1 MGRYNGKACK
11 LLCMLCLT
19 STFFFVEIVVGYLTH
34 SLALVGDAYHMLSDI
49 VALLVGFAAVKISKK
64 KTKKNTYG
72 WVRAEVLGALVN
84 SVFLLALCFTILVEA
99 CQRLFK
105 TEEIEDP
112 LLLLIVGSVGL
123 AVNLIGLVLFHG
135 HAHSHGG
142 QAEVIE
148 PLIIDEVVSVENEEE
163 NDEKSKLSNGDVKI
177 EVKIENGN
185 SSPKKKVQSSAQ
197 LNMKGVFLHILGDA
211 LGSVIVVISALIVK
225 FVDSEWRHK
234 VDPAM
239 SILLVVILFVTTL
252 PLLKESGHILLQT
265 VPTNICVD
273 DLEKRLKNEVD
284 GIESIHEFHVWQLTG
299 SRIIATAHIRCR
311 NMNDYSSVSE
321 KVKKFFHNE
330 GIHSTTVQPE
340 FGWQIEESSSEINE
354 KSSRQCNLE
363 CGPDQNCHLNTCCA
377 NTKKSK

>member
-11 LLCMLCLT
+11 FLCMLCLT
-19 STFFFVEIVVGYLTH
+19 STFFFVEIIVGYLTH

-105 TEEIEDP
+105 SEEIENP
-112 LLLLIVGSVGL
+112 TLLLIVGSIGL
-123 AVNLIGLVLFHG
+123 AVNLIGLFLFHG

-142 QAEVIE
+142 HAENVALLTEINE
-148 PLIIDEVVSVENEEE
+148 TDKKLDDEIDEKTEEH
-163 NDEKSKLSNGDVKI
+163 NTTAISSIQNGDANI
-177 EVKIENGN
+177 EVKIENGKN
-185 SSPKKKVQSSAQ
+185 CTKKKVQSSSQ

-225 FVDSEWRHK
+225 FVKSEWRHK

-252 PLLKESGHILLQT
+252 PLLKESSHILLQT
-265 VPTNICVD
+265 VPTNICID
-273 DLEKRLKNEVD
+273 DLEKRLKEEVE

-299 SRIIATAHIRCR
+299 SRIIATAHIRCQ
-311 NMNDYSSVSE
+311 NMNDYAIISE

-340 FGWQIEESSSEINE
+340 FNMVCEFLTH
-354 KSSRQCNLE
+354 K
-363 CGPDQNCHLNTCCA
+363 
-377 NTKKSK
+377 